1 MLTLES
7 RPRYH
12 HGDLRNA
19 LLDAGSA
26 VAHDVGADA
35 LSLREVARRAG
46 VSHTAAYNHF
56 ADKNDLL
63 RGLAIRAFDE
73 LAIELDAATSA
84 GGPPLEELAVT
95 YLRFAFAHPAE
106 FRFMF
111 QRSLCMPEGI
121 YDPLEVAQRESQAV
135 LRAEIV
141 RLQHSGEL
149 TQADPDEVLLA
160 VWSQVHGI
168 TTIVLETPVFKSAE
182 PEAAEYLARQGIRAL
197 IAGIGTHG
205 R

>member
-1 MLTLES
+1 MSTLETK
-7 RPRYH
+7 PRYH

-73 LAIELDAATSA
+73 LAIELEAATSA
-84 GGPPLEELAVT
+84 GGPPLEEIAVT
-95 YLRFAFAHPAE
+95 YLRFAFAHAAE

-111 QRSLCMPEGI
+111 QRSLCMPEGV

-135 LRAEIV
+135 LRREIV
-141 RLQHSGEL
+141 RLQSSREL
-149 TQADPDEVLLA
+149 RPADPDDVLLT

-168 TTIVLETPVFKSAE
+168 TTIVLETPVFKSAP
-182 PEAAEYLARQGIRAL
+182 PEAAEHLARQGIRAL
-197 IAGIGTHG
+197 IAGIGSSSA
-205 R
+205 